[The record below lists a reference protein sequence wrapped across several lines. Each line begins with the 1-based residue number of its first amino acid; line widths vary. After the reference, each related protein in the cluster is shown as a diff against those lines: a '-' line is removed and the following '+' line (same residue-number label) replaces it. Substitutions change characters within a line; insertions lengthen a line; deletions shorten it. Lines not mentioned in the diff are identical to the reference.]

1 MAIVSGEYHLCDIFI
16 DNFLVFLK
24 RTLFGSKEC
33 QIKREKLYSK
43 KNTDF
48 FNKFVISW
56 TFNQL
61 INSFRQLIESL
72 SLYSSNKTKFLRAK
86 FDRIFE
92 VVIIN

>member
-1 MAIVSGEYHLCDIFI
+1 MAIVSGEYHLRDIFI
-16 DNFLVFLK
+16 DNFLVFFKKDSIRLQRMSNQVRK
-24 RTLFGSKEC
+24 AVF
-33 QIKREKLYSK
+33 K
-43 KNTDF
+43 KNTNF

-72 SLYSSNKTKFLRAK
+72 RLYSSNKTKFLRAK